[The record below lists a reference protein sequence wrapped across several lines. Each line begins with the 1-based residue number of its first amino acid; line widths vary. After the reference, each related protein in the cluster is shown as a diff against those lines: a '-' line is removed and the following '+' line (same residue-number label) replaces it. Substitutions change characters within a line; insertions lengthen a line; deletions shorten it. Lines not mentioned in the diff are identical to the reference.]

1 MHTSSSVAAPSI
13 GGRPRRP
20 GKRVQARAKTL
31 AKATK
36 VVSGAATRISGDEI
50 RAKIAANRA
59 KRLAIAEAMKHEAG
73 VTAHTIQKEEF
84 GGLAYIGTGRIQS
97 PEGRK
102 ITQLYIVAHE
112 CGHIFL
118 HNTGAGYWFAG
129 HIKEL
134 EAESYA
140 HQAFREHGMVV
151 PRRMTQWGRQYVGS
165 WIARDRAAGIAIDPR
180 AEAYAS
186 GHRSPYEPL
195 RMVPSTWQTFPGDG
209 PRPVRPA
216 ARVLGNRLMN
226 EARAVGRLVGYCL
239 LWGYM
244 AMQFALTPMMLKLYP
259 DVIPPDFFQADPGPY
274 PNHRPERL
282 AAVGGA
288 LLLANLA
295 VMWRTLRGA
304 SRPQATEPP
313 PRLRRTSPYDMAV
326 AMACREGLR
335 AWRNR

>member
-1 MHTSSSVAAPSI
+1 MAAKAISASDPLRCQFLSPSYATHAASLRLALIAGSMHTSSPVAVRSM

-20 GKRVQARAKTL
+20 AKRAK
-31 AKATK
+31 AGPKATE
-36 VVSGAATRISGDEI
+36 VGNDAAIRISGEEI

-59 KRLAIAEAMKHEAG
+59 RRLAIADAMKREAG

-102 ITQLYIVAHE
+102 ITQLCIVAHE

-118 HNTGAGYWFAG
+118 HNSGAGYWLAG

-140 HQAFREHGMVV
+140 HQAFRQHGMVV

-165 WIARDRAAGIAIDPR
+165 WIARDRAAGIPIDPR

-195 RMVPSTWQTFPGDG
+195 RMVPSTWQAYRADA
-209 PRPVRPA
+209 PRPVRAA
-216 ARVLGNRLMN
+216 ARMPGNRLMN

-239 LWGYM
+239 LWGYFVGR
-244 AMQFALTPMMLKLYP
+244 FALTPTMLGFYP
-259 DVIPPDFFQADPGPY
+259 DVIPPDFFQADPGPS
-274 PNHRPERL
+274 PNDGPQRL
-282 AAVGGA
+282 AAAGGA

-295 VMWRTLRGA
+295 VMWRTLR
-304 SRPQATEPP
+304 
-313 PRLRRTSPYDMAV
+313 RR
-326 AMACREGLR
+326 
-335 AWRNR
+335 